1 VDPPEGVD
9 EKIVTF
15 HALNAT
21 ETGPTARSA
30 PEIDRPARTGVRPRR
45 PPGIT
50 EAMETRT
57 DEIAEGIYRIS
68 THVPEIA
75 PPAGFTFNQ
84 YLVVADEP
92 LIFHTGMRHL
102 FPVVSAEIGRILP
115 VERLRWITFGHV
127 EADECGAMNEFLAAA
142 PQAQV
147 AHPGLGCQVSLD
159 DLADRPPRPMADGE
173 VLDLGGKQVRRQV
186 RSIDTPHVPHGWEA
200 RVLFEENTRTLFC
213 GDLFTH
219 LGNGPAVTEDSL
231 VEPSVEAEALFRY
244 TSCLTATVAAL
255 RSLAA
260 LEPTTLA
267 VMHGSC
273 YRGDGAQ
280 ALNDLA
286 DALWTRFSPEA
297 GFIAVPSVEGP
308 KAR

>member
-1 VDPPEGVD
+1 MRR
-9 EKIVTF
+9 
-15 HALNAT
+15 AS
-21 ETGPTARSA
+21 TGRPA
-30 PEIDRPARTGVRPRR
+30 PECAPHGLA
-45 PPGIT
+45 GIT
-50 EAMETRT
+50 EIMQTRT
-57 DEIAEGIYRIS
+57 DEIAESTYRIS

-102 FPVVSAEIGRILP
+102 FPAVSAEVNRILP

-127 EADECGAMNEFLAAA
+127 EADECGAMNQFLAAA
-142 PQAQV
+142 PHAEV
-147 AHPGLGCQVSLD
+147 AHPALGCQVSLND
-159 DLADRPPRPMADGE
+159 MADRPPREMADGE

-219 LGNGPAVTEDSL
+219 LGNGPAVTEDDV
-231 VEPSVEAEALFRY
+231 VEAAVEAEAIFRY

-273 YRGDGAQ
+273 FRGDGAR
-280 ALNDLA
+280 ALTELA
-286 DALWTRFSPEA
+286 EALWTRFSPEA
-297 GFIAVPSVEGP
+297 GFIKVPDVQGEHPS
-308 KAR
+308 

>member
-1 VDPPEGVD
+1 
-9 EKIVTF
+9 
-15 HALNAT
+15 
-21 ETGPTARSA
+21 
-30 PEIDRPARTGVRPRR
+30 
-45 PPGIT
+45 
-50 EAMETRT
+50 MQTRT

-84 YLVVADEP
+84 FLVAAEEP

-102 FPVVSAEIGRILP
+102 FPAVSAEVNRILP

-142 PQAQV
+142 PNAEV
-147 AHPGLGCQVSLD
+147 AHPVLGCQVSLD
-159 DLADRPPRPMADGE
+159 DLADRLPHPMADGE
-173 VLDLGGKQVRRQV
+173 VLDLGGGRRV

-200 RVLFEENTRTLFC
+200 RVLFEESTRTLFC

-219 LGNGPAVTEDSL
+219 VGNGPAVGEDLEGL
-231 VEPSVEAEALFRY
+231 VEAAIEAEAMFRQ

-267 VMHGSC
+267 VMHGSSFH
-273 YRGDGAQ
+273 GDGAR
-280 ALNDLA
+280 ALSELA
-286 DALWTRFSPEA
+286 DAMHTRFSPEA
-297 GFIAVPSVEGP
+297 GFIAVPNVAGT
-308 KAR
+308 